1 MSAPKSPFDAVRG
14 AFAELDASE
23 KTAFVLE
30 ATFAAVGEGL
40 AETGRRFS
48 AAVQDI
54 DDLFTP
60 PHRAEPVTPNPAKVA
75 PKKPAPRKKPA
86 AKKPTAKKPAAK
98 KPTAKKPPPSGGKT
112 AGRAST
118 PDDDA

>member
-1 MSAPKSPFDAVRG
+1 MPAPKSPFETVRG

-30 ATFAAVGEGL
+30 ATFAAVAEGI

-60 PHRAEPVTPNPAKVA
+60 PPPERAAA
-75 PKKPAPRKKPA
+75 PKAAPRKKPTSKTTTSAKTA
-86 AKKPTAKKPAAK
+86 ASR
-98 KPTAKKPPPSGGKT
+98 KPPKGGKT
-112 AGRAST
+112 AGRAQKPT
-118 PDDDA
+118 DDA